1 MAEPTFT
8 GPFRKEME
16 DFISLKR
23 SVGYKYNTEPSI
35 LKRFD
40 SYLAAKY
47 PDAATL
53 SREAVTGWCSR
64 TMHEST
70 ANHCLRASVVRQFS
84 KYLDSIGTNAWIL
97 PRNYYPV
104 GQQYVPHIYTPDEL
118 RRFFAET
125 DKCRLCPEVPYRHL
139 VIPEFFRL
147 LLSCGLRCSEA
158 RLLTVRDVDL
168 HQGILTVRDSK
179 NHNSRLVP
187 MPESMTLRL
196 RRYAGQV
203 HPFPEP
209 SGYFFP
215 GYGEKPMTLGNIYK
229 NFRRFL
235 WKAGISHT
243 GDSPRV
249 HDFRHAYCIYRLKQW
264 AQQDRDLMVLIPMMR
279 TYLGHQ
285 TFHETAYYLRW
296 TADVFPDIRMKLEK
310 CYKDII
316 PEREETAYEA
326 D

>member
-1 MAEPTFT
+1 MAEPVFT
-8 GPFRKEME
+8 GPFKKEMQ

-23 SVGYKYNTEPSI
+23 SVGYKYNSEPGI

-40 SYLAAKY
+40 NYLAVHY
-47 PDAATL
+47 PETDIL
-53 SREAVTGWCSR
+53 SKEAVIGWCCK
-64 TMHEST
+64 TMHET
-70 ANHCLRASVVRQFS
+70 AANHCSRASVIRQFS
-84 KYLDSIGTNAWIL
+84 KYLDSIGINTWIL
-97 PRNYYPV
+97 PKNYYPK

-118 RRFFAET
+118 KRFFAET
-125 DKCRLCPEVPYRHL
+125 DKCHYCSSVPYRHL
-139 VIPEFFRL
+139 IMPEFFRL

-158 RLLTVRDVDL
+158 RLLTVGDVDL
-168 HQGILTVRDSK
+168 HQGVLSIRDSK

-196 RRYAGQV
+196 RIYAGQV

-209 SGYFFP
+209 DGYFFP
-215 GYGEKPMTLGNIYK
+215 GYGGKPMTIGNIYK

-243 GDSPRV
+243 GDGPRV
-249 HDFRHAYCIYRLKQW
+249 HDFRHAYCIYRLKAW
-264 AQQDRDLMVLIPMMR
+264 AEQDRDLLVLIPMMR

-285 TFHETAYYLRW
+285 TFNETAYYLRW
-296 TADVFPDIRMKLEK
+296 TADIFPDIRMKLEK

-316 PEREETAYEA
+316 PKMEDSSYET